1 VQQFQQQDSSL
12 QQQQQTLE
20 CQKPDTGWYKCNVDA
35 GFHNAINK
43 TSVGW
48 CLRDCRGRFVLA
60 GTVWK
65 EGIFS
70 IVEGESIAIL
80 EAMKVIEQR
89 GISNVIFEMD
99 SKSTVD
105 AIQAL
110 RGGTSEFSSLL
121 FVIFKMYYYV
131 IQTLW

>member
-1 VQQFQQQDSSL
+1 
-12 QQQQQTLE
+12 
-20 CQKPDTGWYKCNVDA
+20 
-35 GFHNAINK
+35 
-43 TSVGW
+43 
-48 CLRDCRGRFVLA
+48 VLA